1 MGRQLEAWCYL
12 VNRIINHRSRFE
24 LHKQIW
30 DYYGMLEE
38 GCDKLEQEASQ
49 EIERVHL
56 NKPGLESE
64 LSLDLSHRWGN

>member
-1 MGRQLEAWCYL
+1 
-12 VNRIINHRSRFE
+12 
-24 LHKQIW
+24 
-30 DYYGMLEE
+30 MLEE
-38 GCDKLEQEASQ
+38 GCEKLEQEASQ